1 MPQRTMDRLFRYTSL
16 PVLLDIL
23 SKRQLTLI
31 SPIKWDDRNDSYYL
45 ELYKQKRKLKTLL
58 ALCFT
63 SKAETYHLWKVFSDG
78 IGGVCI
84 QFNKEKLL
92 EAFDAEDEIGY
103 GPVEYA
109 WIRDLKSHPP
119 ELEELPYLKRK
130 QYEDEGEFRVIY
142 ESSTHEVSAK
152 SVALPR
158 SAIEKINLSPWVP
171 DAVASSVRRVIQ
183 GIPGCS
189 KLRISKTTLV
199 ENKVWKD
206 IATKHHGITMPST
219 RRRR

>member
-1 MPQRTMDRLFRYTSL
+1 MDRLFRYTSL

-45 ELYKQKRKLKTLL
+45 ELYKQKMKLKTLL

-63 SKAETYHLWKVFSDG
+63 EKTETYHLWKVFSDG

-92 EAFDAEDEIGY
+92 EAFNAEDEISY

-119 ELEELPYLKRK
+119 ELEELPYLKRM

-142 ESSTHEVSAK
+142 ESIVHEVSAK
-152 SVALPR
+152 SVGFPR

-171 DAVASSVRRVIQ
+171 DAVASSVRQVIRD
-183 GIPGCS
+183 IPGWS
-189 KLRISKTTLV
+189 RLRISKTTLV
-199 ENKVWKD
+199 ENKIWKN
-206 IATKHHGITMPST
+206 IATKHHGITKPFT